1 MFYVGL
7 LCPRHPGP
15 KSLKD
20 LEKYKAM
27 GLVMKILVVYE
38 QRQTCKNMF
47 TLQYGRC

>member
-1 MFYVGL
+1 MWASYVLGTL
-7 LCPRHPGP
+7 IG
-15 KSLKD
+15 SLKD

-27 GLVMKILVVYE
+27 VLVMKILLVYE